1 MPRTPWDDKTPWES
15 PAEIYLRQRDKDVQ
29 YRKSL
34 TATQVAR
41 EARQRTSTSRYGGE
55 SFPNPTIQQLQAMQ
69 ENKDQQHREAY
80 GSGAMRGLSN
90 LFEVGN
96 ARVTPQPPEGA
107 EYDGGSPWKSALKPF
122 AWTLVNGNK
131 ELNL

>member
-15 PAEIYLRQRDKDVQ
+15 PAEIYLRQRDRDVQ

-55 SFPNPTIQQLQAMQ
+55 SFP
-69 ENKDQQHREAY
+69 
-80 GSGAMRGLSN
+80 
-90 LFEVGN
+90 
-96 ARVTPQPPEGA
+96 
-107 EYDGGSPWKSALKPF
+107 
-122 AWTLVNGNK
+122 
-131 ELNL
+131 